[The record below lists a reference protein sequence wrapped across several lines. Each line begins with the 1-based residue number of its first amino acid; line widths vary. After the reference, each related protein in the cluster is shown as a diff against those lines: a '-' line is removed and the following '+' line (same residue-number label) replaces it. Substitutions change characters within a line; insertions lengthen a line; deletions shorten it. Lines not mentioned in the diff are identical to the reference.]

1 MDSGVEQRLL
11 AGAVAREE
19 QRLGAVVPDREGEHP
34 VELLDRFDAV
44 LEVEREDALDVRM
57 RAERVV
63 LVTRADLGRVV
74 DLAVA
79 LEPHLAARRGE
90 RLVGALVE
98 IDDAQPLGADDGVRL
113 PEVSVPVGPAVAQRL
128 AHEVEHFRTLERTA
142 PGDHSAAR

>member
-1 MDSGVEQRLL
+1 MAEQTLGLRGEDDLAVDSGVEQRLL

-90 RLVGALVE
+90 RLVRSE
-98 IDDAQPLGADDGVRL
+98 
-113 PEVSVPVGPAVAQRL
+113 
-128 AHEVEHFRTLERTA
+128 EHTSELQ
-142 PGDHSAAR
+142 